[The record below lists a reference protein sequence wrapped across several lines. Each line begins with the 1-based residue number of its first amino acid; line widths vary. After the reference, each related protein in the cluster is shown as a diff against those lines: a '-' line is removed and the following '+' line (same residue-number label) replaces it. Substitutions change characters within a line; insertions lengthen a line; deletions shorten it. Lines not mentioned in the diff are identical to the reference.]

1 MTNPDNP
8 PPGGRAVTMTGDRCR
23 DCAFWHKGYTLH
35 ASRVP
40 SFCTRHFHS
49 QSGDD
54 KACKDF
60 NDREEC
66 ENGEQK

>member
-1 MTNPDNP
+1 MEARLTTTD
-8 PPGGRAVTMTGDRCR
+8 GRCR

-49 QSGDD
+49 QRGDD

>member
-1 MTNPDNP
+1 
-8 PPGGRAVTMTGDRCR
+8 MTGDRCR

-60 NDREEC
+60 NDREEY
-66 ENGEQK
+66 ENEEQK